1 VKPLRLLAI
10 LIVTAACIVPLQDA
24 LAREPCSGHQLLKT
38 PRPETSCLDVA
49 PKVFVS
55 PDKEVRA
62 IVLPVDVSLYAT
74 PDMESRVVIRTRSGD
89 TITAKDYSSPRGM
102 NGLYVVEAKWSPDS
116 QFFVYSMSS
125 SGGHSPWSYPIM
137 VFSRQQKR
145 IAAFSDMI
153 AGKPTLSANFNF
165 TGPHTLDALHVEGS
179 GKPGRQGAGV
189 GESRRGVREDAAVL
203 GLTGARR
210 HLVPPSE
217 PSEKG
222 EGLRGK
228 AQ

>member
-1 VKPLRLLAI
+1 VKASRLLAI
-10 LIVTAACIVPLQDA
+10 LVVTAACIMPLRDA

-38 PRPETSCLDVA
+38 PRPGASCLDVA

-55 PDKEVRA
+55 PD
-62 IVLPVDVSLYAT
+62 AT
-74 PDMESRVVIRTRSGD
+74 PDVESRVVIRTRSGE
-89 TITAKDYSSPRGM
+89 TITAKDYSSPRGE

-153 AGKPTLSANFNF
+153 DGKPTLSADFKF
-165 TGPHTLDALHVEGS
+165 TGPHTLDAFTW
-179 GKPGRQGAGV
+179 KAAGDLDDKV
-189 GESRRGVREDAAVL
+189 PVSVNLEEAF
-203 GLTGARR
+203 AR
-210 HLVPPSE
+210 LPPS
-217 PSEKG
+217 
-222 EGLRGK
+222 
-228 AQ
+228 AD

>member
-1 VKPLRLLAI
+1 VKASRLLAI
-10 LIVTAACIVPLQDA
+10 LGVTTACVMPLRDG
-24 LAREPCSGHQLLKT
+24 LAREPCSGHQLLQT

-55 PDKEVRA
+55 PDKELRGV
-62 IVLPVDVSLYAT
+62 VLPVDVSLYAT
-74 PDMESRVVIRTRSGD
+74 PDMESRVVIRTRGGE
-89 TITAKDYSSPRGM
+89 TITAKDYSSPRGE

-153 AGKPTLSANFNF
+153 DGKPTLSADFKF
-165 TGPHTLDALHVEGS
+165 TGPHTLDAFTWKAA
-179 GKPGRQGAGV
+179 GKLDDKVPVSVNLEEAF
-189 GESRRGVREDAAVL
+189 
-203 GLTGARR
+203 ARLR
-210 HLVPPSE
+210 PS
-217 PSEKG
+217 SD
-222 EGLRGK
+222 
-228 AQ
+228 

>member
-1 VKPLRLLAI
+1 VKASRLL
-10 LIVTAACIVPLQDA
+10 LVLVVTTASTMSFRDA

-49 PKVFVS
+49 PRVFVS
-55 PDKEVRA
+55 PDKELRA
-62 IVLPVDVSLYAT
+62 VVLPVDVSLYAT

-89 TITAKDYSSPRGM
+89 TVTAKDYSSPRGM
-102 NGLYVVEAKWSPDS
+102 NGLYVVDAKWSPDS

-153 AGKPTLSANFNF
+153 DGKPTLSAEFKF
-165 TGPHTLDALHVEGS
+165 TGPHTLDAFTW
-179 GKPGRQGAGV
+179 KAAGNLDDRV
-189 GESRRGVREDAAVL
+189 PVSVNLEEAFAKLPPAAD
-203 GLTGARR
+203 
-210 HLVPPSE
+210 
-217 PSEKG
+217 
-222 EGLRGK
+222 
-228 AQ
+228 